1 MKATQLCRALIA
13 VSIGASASVAC
24 ADMKVKIG
32 QVSPLT
38 GELAHIG
45 KDDENGV
52 LLAIED
58 LNSKKL
64 VIGGQPVTFEL
75 DSQDDAADPKTAV
88 TVAQKLIDDRV
99 AGVVGHANS
108 GTSIPAS
115 RIYAS
120 AAIPMI
126 TESATNP
133 LLTQQGLKSVF
144 RMVANDARQGSVI
157 GNYLVRGLKATKV
170 AIVDDRTAYGQGLA
184 DEIEKAVKSAGGTVV
199 EREFGTDKTTNWMAV
214 LTTIKNRRPDAIAFT
229 GGDTQA
235 AAFVQ
240 QMRRLGMTAKFIA
253 GDEACTPQFIK
264 LGGSSMTTDMYCT
277 LAGVPP
283 SQMPQGP
290 AFFKRFEER
299 FKTPVQ
305 LYAPYA
311 YDAVMTMVAAMQAAN
326 STDPKIYLPKLR
338 AVKLDGVTGPIQF
351 DEAGDIRNGA
361 ITVRQFGSNAW
372 NDKSVVR

>member
-1 MKATQLCRALIA
+1 MKTTQLYIALMAAIA
-13 VSIGASASVAC
+13 GAYASHAY
-24 ADMKVKIG
+24 ADVTVRIG

-52 LLAIED
+52 RLAIED

-64 VIGGQPVTFEL
+64 SIGGQAVTFEL

-88 TVAQKLIDDRV
+88 TVAQKLVDDRV

-120 AAIPMI
+120 AGIPMI

-144 RMVANDARQGSVI
+144 RMVANDVRQGSVI
-157 GNYLVRGLKATKV
+157 GNYLVKELKAPKV

-184 DEIEKAVKSAGGTVV
+184 DQIEKAVKVAGGAVV
-199 EREFGTDKTTNWMAV
+199 AREFGTDKTTNWMAV
-214 LTTIKNRRPDAIAFT
+214 LTTIKNQRPDAIAFT

-235 AAFVQ
+235 AAFAQ
-240 QMRRLGMTAKFIA
+240 QMRRLGMKVKFIA
-253 GDEACTPQFIK
+253 GDEACTPQFIT
-264 LGGSSMTTDMYCT
+264 LGGSSMTGDMYCT

-290 AFFKRFEER
+290 AFFKRFEQR

-311 YDAVMTMVAAMQAAN
+311 YDAVMTMAAAMQAAN
-326 STDPKIYLPKLR
+326 SADPKVYLSKLQT
-338 AVKLDGVTGPIQF
+338 VKFDGVTGPIGF

-361 ITVRQFGSNAW
+361 ITVRQFGNNVW